1 MKHFLL
7 LISIALYGCGGSD
20 GGGETEP
27 PKITPTSF
35 TINGK
40 TEAYV
45 GDSVDFTVAAPK
57 GSSIK
62 SIQWAVSGVEDVHPL
77 AAHTQAIGFDATS
90 PGDYLVSAEV
100 TFSTGD
106 VLTQSI
112 TLSANEGDTPQA
124 ILRLGH
130 EASEGGRVSLHVD
143 NNSVKTV
150 QKIEWKQLSGPNV
163 SAFSFDDENLSYNI
177 YFQAPS
183 VTSDEVIE
191 IEANLIFD
199 DGTQASDVAQVLVKN
214 IEIEDDAYFVD
225 DSGAIP
231 QTVSSHMVPYNE
243 NSPYA
248 ASLQKCVYNNK
259 VSDSCTFGT
268 LPLIGQVT
276 ESPSINDILDRT
288 YVSHPWMGDAFK
300 DFLETSSS
308 ANDILDLLRA
318 TTAVVIS
325 YDVRPSFYWAV
336 TGAIY
341 LDANNFWRT
350 PEERDTLNTQPDY
363 RTNFDQDLQF
373 KSYWR
378 YVRNEE
384 YYYPQPGLV
393 AENRATRSRQGV
405 EAALTWLLYHELA
418 HANDFFDYTKWSSLS
433 NNDTPLAYVNRVSPL
448 SPGLHQSYPLTS
460 AQLHGLAQV
469 RYGGETAT
477 STQKQYTAQQVALW
491 FEQDSAA
498 SFYSYYNER
507 EDFATLVERF
517 MMLYR
522 MGVSA
527 DTGVFTKEAVDD
539 QTYQVT
545 WGQRNRINDED
556 VQLRV
561 NYAVSRVL
569 PNLNVPAIQ
578 QTLPSPQLF
587 PINSTWF
594 STLSLDASTPSP
606 ELSTEE
612 KERLIKQHNRFP
624 SAMSNRPYRE

>member
-7 LISIALYGCGGSD
+7 LILIVLYGCGGSD
-20 GGGETEP
+20 DTSETSTP
-27 PKITPTSF
+27 NVTPTSI
-35 TINGK
+35 TINGQ
-40 TEAYV
+40 TQAYV
-45 GDSVDFTVAAPK
+45 GDSVDFTVAAPA

-62 SIQWAVSGVEDVHPL
+62 SIHWAVSGVEDVYPL
-77 AAHTQAIGFDATS
+77 AAHTQAIGFDATLA
-90 PGDYLVSAEV
+90 GDYLVSAEV
-100 TFSTGD
+100 TFSSGD
-106 VLTQSI
+106 TLTQNI
-112 TLSANEGDTPQA
+112 TLSVTDAQAPQA

-143 NNSVKTV
+143 NNSLKTV
-150 QKIEWKQLSGPNV
+150 RKIEWEQLSGPSV
-163 SAFSFDDENLSYNI
+163 SSFSFDDENLSYNL

-183 VTSDEVIE
+183 VTSDSVIE
-191 IEANLIFD
+191 IEAKLIFD
-199 DGTQASDVAQVLVKN
+199 DDTQASDTAQILVKN
-214 IEIEDDAYFVD
+214 IEIDDDAYFVD

-231 QTVSSHMVPYNE
+231 ATVSSHMMAYNE

-248 ASLQKCVYNNK
+248 DALQKCVYNNQ
-259 VSDSCTFGT
+259 VSTSCTFAT

-276 ESPSINDILDRT
+276 ETPTIEDILDRT

-300 DFLETSSS
+300 DFLETSSA
-308 ANDILDLLRA
+308 ANDIINLLRA

-350 PEERDTLNTQPDY
+350 PDERDTLNTQPDY

-373 KSYWR
+373 KAYWR
-378 YVRNEE
+378 YVRDGE
-384 YYYPQPGLV
+384 YYYPQPGLAV
-393 AENRATRSRQGV
+393 ENRATRSREGV

-448 SPGLHQSYPLTS
+448 SPGLSESYPLTS
-460 AQLHGLAQV
+460 AELHALAQV

-477 STQKQYTAQQVALW
+477 NAQKQYTAQQVANW
-491 FEQDSAA
+491 FEQDQAP

-522 MGVSA
+522 MGA
-527 DTGVFTKEAVDD
+527 DADAGVFTKEAVEDES
-539 QTYQVT
+539 YQVT

-569 PNLNVPAIQ
+569 PDLNVPAIQ
-578 QTLPSPQLF
+578 ATLPQPQLF
-587 PINSTWF
+587 PPDSTWF
-594 STLSLDASTPSP
+594 SSVNLNTTDASHVFSI
-606 ELSTEE
+606 EE
-612 KERLIKQHNRFP
+612 KESLIEAHKSLEKQH
-624 SAMSNRPYRE
+624 Y